1 MHRTHGSAARPSQL
15 LSSRT
20 ILVPFHRF
28 SRQRK
33 AFATSLQVKGSDASR
48 PPRVTWYQQSFPE
61 AQNRQLLGSDG
72 EDPETSV
79 LLQALREKIARLE
92 EELGEA
98 RSDVSSNAP
107 GPKSLIEPLLE
118 HLSVQDRQKVR
129 LALQQA
135 QLSDA
140 EHAQVEAESKALTNE
155 VIREQLGDL
164 GSRVLRRIEMDELE
178 VDMQLAPQQQKAHL
192 KHFNT
197 CLKAVANHSLDK
209 KARKALWIS
218 YERCKRF
225 IPSFIQCIPYNCWTV
240 LWDNQQAVPREDGDQ
255 TSHLKVL
262 AQDIAESGKQLT
274 EDQRATILDH
284 MIDEGRLE
292 EARKEWEMQRRSD
305 MQIADKCHG
314 SQGVRLFSSLGD
326 LEQACTIAEMTFD
339 AADPDSARCFIPVIE
354 AWAKRESDS
363 DIQKAWD
370 LYLSLR
376 TKLQSKIKMK
386 DFDRIAICF
395 INAGRIDVAL
405 AVFKDMSLCG
415 KETLQGTNQ
424 FYKTSLNLLKILH
437 AKSMS
442 ESEISTVSLSAL
454 ATLPNEY
461 ANKFFY
467 GSWIKKLIG
476 LGEVDAAVSVVE
488 LMYERGVRPDA
499 KHVNGIIGAWLRSNN
514 PAQKDKAEQLGWA
527 MIQQRLRFVNMRQ
540 RKAPTSSTGEDA
552 PLRVRVPSH
561 VRRVVPSATIETFSL
576 LLLYY
581 ERRRDTNAVEELKEH
596 LDLAEIPPN
605 AYFMNHLLYAELRR
619 GRPGGAWQI
628 FERMKDYVKPDLET
642 FACLWDCEKAYT
654 EKGYIHPDD
663 EFPGPRAIFH
673 QFSTWH
679 AGLGKAGRI
688 AAREDFSEGFYNQ
701 IIRCMCLAK
710 DMEGT
715 LVALYALKELFEFLP
730 DEETLRLIPMQIA
743 RIGLEGVRTARGER
757 RSRLSDLAG
766 KKAQMTRVSK
776 VLDLVVEQ
784 RIVTLD
790 RKGVKLEH
798 CSPRRQKEEQ
808 LYILADFLHVV
819 LRKSS
824 AARSITGQEAP
835 SAQAYIQSGVL
846 GGNKNLVDVKKV
858 IVIGSGGLSIGQ
870 AGEFDYSGSQALKAL
885 KEANVVSVL
894 INPNIAT
901 IQTDHKLADE
911 VYYLPVTPEY
921 VTYVIERE
929 KPDGILL
936 TFGGQTALNLGVKME
951 DMGIF
956 ERYGVKVLGTSID
969 TLKKSEDRDLFAKAL
984 KEINIPIAE
993 SIAVSTVD
1001 EALAAAKQ
1009 IGYPIISRS
1018 AYALG
1023 GLGSGF
1029 ANDEEEL
1036 KNLSSRSL
1044 TLSPQ
1049 ILIEKSLKGWKEL
1062 EYEVVR
1068 DAANNCITVC
1078 NMENFDPLGTHTGDS
1093 IVVAPSQTL
1102 SDEEYHMLR
1111 TAAIKIIRHLGVVGE
1126 CNVQYALQPDGLDY
1140 RVIEVNARLSRSSAL
1155 ASKATG
1161 YPLAYTAAKIGL
1173 GHTLPEL
1180 PNAVTKT
1187 TTANFEPSLDYIV
1200 TKIPRWDLSKFQHVR
1215 RDIGSSMKSVGEVMA
1230 IGRTFEESFQK
1241 AIRQVDPRFVGFQG
1255 DNFDDL
1261 DEVLRNPTDRRWL
1274 AVGQAMLHE
1283 GYSVDRVHELSK
1295 IDKWFLYKLQNIV
1308 DVHHELTDV
1317 GSLFGLKKELVS
1329 KAKKMGFSDKQIAQC
1344 VGSSEDEVR
1353 ARRKGFGIRPFVK
1366 KIDTLAAEFPA
1377 DTNYLYTTYNATSHD
1392 VKFDDHGTIILGS
1405 GVYRI
1410 GSSVEFDWC
1419 AVNATLSLKE
1429 MGKKT
1434 VMINTFSTDF
1444 DTADKL
1450 YFEELSY
1457 ERVMDIYELESAN
1470 GVVVSVGGQLPQ
1482 NIALRLQETG
1492 KAHVLGTDPKDID
1505 KAEDRHKFSQ
1515 ILDSIGVDQP
1525 AWKEL
1530 ASASDAERFA
1540 EEVGYPVLVRPS
1552 YVLSGAAM
1560 SVIRSPDE
1568 LKDKL
1573 ISASAVS
1580 PDYPVV
1586 ISKFIEGAQE
1596 IDVDAVGSGGKL
1608 ILHAVS
1614 EHVEPA
1620 GVHSGDATLVLPPVN
1635 LDESILAR
1643 VKEIAEKV
1651 ARAWNITGPFNMQ
1664 IIKSDDASGGGAA
1677 LKVIECNLRA
1687 SRSFPFVS
1695 KVLGT
1700 NFIDVAT
1707 KALIGRDVPEP
1718 VDLMAQKRD
1727 YLATKVPQFS
1737 WTRLAGADPFL
1748 GVEMASTGEIACFGK
1763 DLIEA
1768 YWTSLQ
1774 STMNFRMPEP
1784 GEGLLF
1790 GGDTTKPELT
1800 AIVDYLKP
1808 LGYKFFAANELVKE
1822 HLESS
1827 AKEGASV
1834 GVIEFSKTDKR
1845 LLRETFQKYD
1855 IRGVF
1860 NLASQRG
1867 KTLLDEDYVM
1877 RRNAVDFGVPL
1888 FMEPKVDRFT
1898 PEVLLSA
1905 PRRGSAVPDSS
1916 GKLAVYTVST
1926 YSFESHQK
1934 TSEIRVINISNG
1946 RSTLVTNEK
1955 KTSEPNWLEDASE
1968 LLWLK
1973 EGMNGATELVVGSVE
1988 EVGSTYVAGVVPGSI
2003 SNVKLKPLSPGRT
2016 AIAVTGKAQPNGTLY
2031 NEEKEP
2037 KIYTTARLYDRTM
2050 VRHWDEYVAP
2060 QTNAIWYG
2068 ELERSNGKW
2077 SLGSLTNALK
2087 ETGLESPIPTF
2098 GGKDDFDI
2106 SFSGLVFVAKD
2117 PVLNPAFNTK
2127 CNFYYVPI
2135 GDFSHGPASQPQ
2147 RLELEALQGAASS
2160 PVLSPDGK
2168 SAAFLQMEQNGYE
2181 SDKNRIVHIPVIAS
2195 MLQADGSSR
2204 DAQALA
2210 LNVDGHEWDRS
2221 PSSVTFS
2228 PDGTMLLLVVEDKG
2242 DDVLFKID
2250 LIVDSNEPERHPQGL
2265 TGAGAVSDVQPLKIG
2280 SNEVFV
2286 SSTSLVDNSIYAIVD
2301 PTQSS
2306 DPQIVSSNSKDGLS
2320 FGLSSEQVSE
2330 VWFQGA
2336 GDYQVHAL
2344 VVKPSN
2350 FSEDQKYPLAYMI
2363 HGGPQGAWTRSWST
2377 RWNPAVFAEQ
2387 GYVVICPNP
2396 TGSTGYGQTFV
2407 DAITGSWGGLPYED
2421 LVKGFEYIKE
2431 TLPYVDTDR
2440 AVALGAS
2447 YGGYMM
2453 NWIQG
2458 HPLGRAFKALVCHD
2472 GVFSMTDQLSSD
2484 EQYFPNHDL
2493 KGPYWDT
2500 KETWEN
2506 WDPSR
2511 FTGNWSTPMLVI
2523 HNALDYRLPI
2533 SEGLAMFNVL
2543 QERGIE
2549 SRFLTF
2555 SDENHWVLKEENSL
2569 VWHTVVLNWINNFV
2583 GLPPYKDVDPVD
2595 PVGREAVGE
2604 QFVKMP

>member
-1 MHRTHGSAARPSQL
+1 MS
-15 LSSRT
+15 
-20 ILVPFHRF
+20 F
-28 SRQRK
+28 SR
-33 AFATSLQVKGSDASR
+33 
-48 PPRVTWYQQSFPE
+48 
-61 AQNRQLLGSDG
+61 
-72 EDPETSV
+72 
-79 LLQALREKIARLE
+79 
-92 EELGEA
+92 
-98 RSDVSSNAP
+98 
-107 GPKSLIEPLLE
+107 
-118 HLSVQDRQKVR
+118 
-129 LALQQA
+129 
-135 QLSDA
+135 
-140 EHAQVEAESKALTNE
+140 
-155 VIREQLGDL
+155 
-164 GSRVLRRIEMDELE
+164 
-178 VDMQLAPQQQKAHL
+178 
-192 KHFNT
+192 
-197 CLKAVANHSLDK
+197 
-209 KARKALWIS
+209 
-218 YERCKRF
+218 
-225 IPSFIQCIPYNCWTV
+225 
-240 LWDNQQAVPREDGDQ
+240 
-255 TSHLKVL
+255 
-262 AQDIAESGKQLT
+262 
-274 EDQRATILDH
+274 RA
-284 MIDEGRLE
+284 
-292 EARKEWEMQRRSD
+292 
-305 MQIADKCHG
+305 
-314 SQGVRLFSSLGD
+314 
-326 LEQACTIAEMTFD
+326 
-339 AADPDSARCFIPVIE
+339 
-354 AWAKRESDS
+354 
-363 DIQKAWD
+363 
-370 LYLSLR
+370 
-376 TKLQSKIKMK
+376 
-386 DFDRIAICF
+386 
-395 INAGRIDVAL
+395 
-405 AVFKDMSLCG
+405 
-415 KETLQGTNQ
+415 
-424 FYKTSLNLLKILH
+424 
-437 AKSMS
+437 
-442 ESEISTVSLSAL
+442 
-454 ATLPNEY
+454 
-461 ANKFFY
+461 
-467 GSWIKKLIG
+467 
-476 LGEVDAAVSVVE
+476 
-488 LMYERGVRPDA
+488 
-499 KHVNGIIGAWLRSNN
+499 
-514 PAQKDKAEQLGWA
+514 
-527 MIQQRLRFVNMRQ
+527 
-540 RKAPTSSTGEDA
+540 
-552 PLRVRVPSH
+552 
-561 VRRVVPSATIETFSL
+561 
-576 LLLYY
+576 
-581 ERRRDTNAVEELKEH
+581 
-596 LDLAEIPPN
+596 
-605 AYFMNHLLYAELRR
+605 
-619 GRPGGAWQI
+619 
-628 FERMKDYVKPDLET
+628 
-642 FACLWDCEKAYT
+642 
-654 EKGYIHPDD
+654 
-663 EFPGPRAIFH
+663 
-673 QFSTWH
+673 
-679 AGLGKAGRI
+679 
-688 AAREDFSEGFYNQ
+688 
-701 IIRCMCLAK
+701 
-710 DMEGT
+710 
-715 LVALYALKELFEFLP
+715 
-730 DEETLRLIPMQIA
+730 
-743 RIGLEGVRTARGER
+743 
-757 RSRLSDLAG
+757 
-766 KKAQMTRVSK
+766 
-776 VLDLVVEQ
+776 
-784 RIVTLD
+784 
-790 RKGVKLEH
+790 
-798 CSPRRQKEEQ
+798 
-808 LYILADFLHVV
+808 
-819 LRKSS
+819 
-824 AARSITGQEAP
+824 
-835 SAQAYIQSGVL
+835 SGVL

-885 KEANVVSVL
+885 KEANVASVL

-993 SIAVSTVD
+993 SIAVGTVD

-1255 DNFDDL
+1255 DKFDDL

-1274 AVGQAMLHE
+1274 AVGQAMLHG

-1308 DVHHELTDV
+1308 DVHHELTDI

-1329 KAKKMGFSDKQIAQC
+1329 KAKKTGFSDKQIAQC

-1530 ASASDAERFA
+1530 ASVSDAEKFA
-1540 EEVGYPVLVRPS
+1540 EDVGYPVLVRPS

-1586 ISKFIEGAQE
+1586 ITKFIEGAQE

-1608 ILHAVS
+1608 IVHAVS
-1614 EHVEPA
+1614 EHVEAA
-1620 GVHSGDATLVLPPVN
+1620 GVHSGDATLVLPPVS
-1635 LDESILAR
+1635 LDDSILAR

-1651 ARAWNITGPFNMQ
+1651 AKAWNITGPFNMQ
-1664 IIKSDDASGGGAA
+1664 IIKADDASGGESA

-1790 GGDTTKPELT
+1790 GGDITKPELT
-1800 AIVDYLKP
+1800 AIVDYLNP
-1808 LGYKFFAANELVKE
+1808 VGYKFFAANELVKE

-1834 GVIEFSKTDKR
+1834 EVIEFSKTDKR

-1888 FMEPKVDRFT
+1888 FMEPKT
-1898 PEVLLSA
+1898 AVLFAHCMS
-1905 PRRGSAVPDSS
+1905 
-1916 GKLAVYTVST
+1916 
-1926 YSFESHQK
+1926 
-1934 TSEIRVINISNG
+1934 
-1946 RSTLVTNEK
+1946 
-1955 KTSEPNWLEDASE
+1955 
-1968 LLWLK
+1968 
-1973 EGMNGATELVVGSVE
+1973 
-1988 EVGSTYVAGVVPGSI
+1988 
-2003 SNVKLKPLSPGRT
+2003 VKLPRPEG
-2016 AIAVTGKAQPNGTLY
+2016 
-2031 NEEKEP
+2031 
-2037 KIYTTARLYDRTM
+2037 
-2050 VRHWDEYVAP
+2050 
-2060 QTNAIWYG
+2060 
-2068 ELERSNGKW
+2068 
-2077 SLGSLTNALK
+2077 
-2087 ETGLESPIPTF
+2087 IP
-2098 GGKDDFDI
+2098 
-2106 SFSGLVFVAKD
+2106 
-2117 PVLNPAFNTK
+2117 
-2127 CNFYYVPI
+2127 
-2135 GDFSHGPASQPQ
+2135 
-2147 RLELEALQGAASS
+2147 
-2160 PVLSPDGK
+2160 
-2168 SAAFLQMEQNGYE
+2168 
-2181 SDKNRIVHIPVIAS
+2181 
-2195 MLQADGSSR
+2195 
-2204 DAQALA
+2204 
-2210 LNVDGHEWDRS
+2210 
-2221 PSSVTFS
+2221 
-2228 PDGTMLLLVVEDKG
+2228 
-2242 DDVLFKID
+2242 
-2250 LIVDSNEPERHPQGL
+2250 
-2265 TGAGAVSDVQPLKIG
+2265 
-2280 SNEVFV
+2280 
-2286 SSTSLVDNSIYAIVD
+2286 
-2301 PTQSS
+2301 
-2306 DPQIVSSNSKDGLS
+2306 
-2320 FGLSSEQVSE
+2320 SE
-2330 VWFQGA
+2330 V
-2336 GDYQVHAL
+2336 
-2344 VVKPSN
+2344 KPWSS
-2350 FSEDQKYPLAYMI
+2350 FI
-2363 HGGPQGAWTRSWST
+2363 GG
-2377 RWNPAVFAEQ
+2377 
-2387 GYVVICPNP
+2387 
-2396 TGSTGYGQTFV
+2396 
-2407 DAITGSWGGLPYED
+2407 
-2421 LVKGFEYIKE
+2421 
-2431 TLPYVDTDR
+2431 
-2440 AVALGAS
+2440 
-2447 YGGYMM
+2447 
-2453 NWIQG
+2453 
-2458 HPLGRAFKALVCHD
+2458 
-2472 GVFSMTDQLSSD
+2472 
-2484 EQYFPNHDL
+2484 
-2493 KGPYWDT
+2493 
-2500 KETWEN
+2500 
-2506 WDPSR
+2506 
-2511 FTGNWSTPMLVI
+2511 
-2523 HNALDYRLPI
+2523 
-2533 SEGLAMFNVL
+2533 
-2543 QERGIE
+2543 
-2549 SRFLTF
+2549 
-2555 SDENHWVLKEENSL
+2555 
-2569 VWHTVVLNWINNFV
+2569 HT
-2583 GLPPYKDVDPVD
+2583 
-2595 PVGREAVGE
+2595 
-2604 QFVKMP
+2604 